1 MHTALLVL
9 ILVAFIPYILA
20 GMGGYARAK
29 QLGHMD
35 NNDPRKQAL
44 ELSGTGARIVAAQ
57 ANAWEALAIYS
68 VVIILNSAA
77 GTAWALLATPAL
89 VFAAARVLHAVCY
102 AANWASLRS
111 IVFVIGLGSCAYMM
125 TMAF

>member
-1 MHTALLVL
+1 MRTALLVL
-9 ILVAFIPYILA
+9 VLVAFIPYILA
-20 GMGGYARAK
+20 GLGGYARAR

-44 ELSGTGARIVAAQ
+44 ELSGAGARIVAAQ

-77 GTAWALLATPAL
+77 GTAWALLSTPAL
-89 VFAAARVLHAVCY
+89 IFALARILHAVCY
-102 AANWASLRS
+102 AANWATLRS
-111 IVFVIGLGSCAYMM
+111 IVFVVGLGCCAYMM
-125 TMAF
+125 SMAF